1 MDDKAS
7 GRSLSEAEAHA
18 DPVEQ
23 FRRWFADAQAAGI
36 NAPNG
41 MTLST
46 ITEDGRPDARVV
58 LLKGFDA
65 RGFVFFTHET
75 SRKGRELARHP
86 WAALTFWWD
95 CLERQV
101 RIAGAVERI
110 SDADADQYFQS
121 RPRGSQ
127 LGALASPQSSVIP
140 SRAVLEEK
148 LAELEQ
154 RFAGMD
160 VPRPSTWGGYR
171 VAPGEIEFWQG
182 RPHRLHD
189 RLRYHRAPGGGWL
202 RERLAP

>member
-1 MDDKAS
+1 MDDKVS
-7 GRSLSEAEAHA
+7 GRALSEADAHA
-18 DPVEQ
+18 NPVEQ
-23 FRRWFADAQAAGI
+23 FRSWFADAQAAGI

-46 ITEDGRPDARVV
+46 VTADGRPDARVV

-75 SRKGRELARHP
+75 SRKGRELAHHP

-101 RIAGAVERI
+101 RIVGSVERV
-110 SDADADQYFQS
+110 SDADADQYFHS

-127 LGALASPQSSVIP
+127 LGALASPQSDVIP
-140 SRAVLEEK
+140 SRAMLEEK

-154 RFAGMD
+154 RFAGVD

-171 VAPGEIEFWQG
+171 VVPGEIEFWQG

-189 RLRYHRAPGGGWL
+189 RLRYRRAPGGGWL